1 MRTTR
6 WIMVLVVSWM
16 VGIANVT
23 AQTKT
28 ITMQRAIMLAQQQS
42 IASIILTTVNNIE
55 KLISTHFNGK
65 FQGYN

>member
-1 MRTTR
+1 MFRRIIIIAVAIFVCATN
-6 WIMVLVVSWM
+6 VV
-16 VGIANVT
+16 